1 MLDLQLLHVEI
12 DQQPLGFV
20 LVWIFADP
28 ADDADDVVDDVGV
41 DDEAEEKD
49 GDLVDLL
56 PWIFGLDIAVADSA
70 DRAHAVVDDVEVLE
84 AVAEIDDGRVGSS
97 VV

>member
-28 ADDADDVVDDVGV
+28 ADDADDVVDDVAV

-56 PWIFGLDIAVADSA
+56 PWILGLDIAEAGSA
-70 DRAHAVVDDVEVLE
+70 DRVHAVVDDVEVLE
-84 AVAEIDDGRVGSS
+84 GVAEIEDGRVGSS